1 MMNRFMFSGNPELP
15 SPTKPRIFAPMTTTH
30 IRELIDAMSDE
41 DRFFASAYLQ
51 HLSHESVSERKATF
65 AARMTRM
72 DKGHKFSLDQLVDV
86 HQQLERQGL

>member
-1 MMNRFMFSGNPELP
+1 MRHERRSLYPDAV
-15 SPTKPRIFAPMTTTH
+15 SSKSPRIFATMTSTH

-51 HLSHESVSERKATF
+51 HLGNESDPQHKATL
-65 AARMTRM
+65 AARMTRI
-72 DKGHKFSLDQLVDV
+72 DEGHKFSLDQLVDV

>member
-51 HLSHESVSERKATF
+51 HLSHEAVSERKATL
-65 AARMTRM
+65 AARMTHM
-72 DKGHKFSLDQLVDV
+72 DEGHKFTLDQLVDV